1 MPDVLIVGDT
11 VRSAELRHEV
21 PLLIGDSFLYLERDG
36 ARHIVAPSMEL
47 VRLPADAGITPHPL
61 EEFGADELYAS
72 GRSLEEIAHE
82 LTLRACRS
90 LGITSAVVP
99 FEFPL
104 GRADFLRA
112 QGIELTPDRRF
123 FDDRRRVKSPAELD
137 GIRRAQRAAE
147 AGMAAGRDLLAR
159 AEPNAAGLAV
169 EGEPLTCE
177 LIKLHAGRAF
187 EEHGAHSDEL
197 IASRGPQTAVGHDA
211 GSGQIQPADVVLFD
225 FFPRDRESG
234 CFADMT
240 RTFVVGDAPDE
251 LQEYHRLAKEA
262 LDRCVDLI
270 APGVN
275 GLDVHRMVCELFH
288 EHGHPTQ
295 LHKEP
300 GQVLDSGFYHATGH
314 GVGLEVHE
322 KPSIGR
328 TGDDFVAGDVLAI
341 EPGLYR
347 PGYGGVRLE
356 DLILVTDDGCEVL
369 TEFPYDL
376 EVR

>member
-21 PLLIGDSFLYLERDG
+21 PLVIGDPFLYLEQG
-36 ARHIVAPSMEL
+36 GQKHMVAPSMEL
-47 VRLPADAGITPHPL
+47 VRLPADAGIEPHPL
-61 EEFGADELYAS
+61 EELGADDLFSS
-72 GRSLEEIAHE
+72 GRTLEEIANE
-82 LTLRACRS
+82 LTLRACTTF
-90 LGITSAVVP
+90 GISTAVVP
-99 FEFPL
+99 PDFPL
-104 GRADFLRA
+104 ARADFLRA
-112 QGIELTPDRRF
+112 NGIELTPDRRF
-123 FDDRRRVKSPAELD
+123 FDDRRRVKTAAELA

-147 AGMAAGRDLLAR
+147 AGMAVGRDLLAR
-159 AEPNAAGLAV
+159 AERNGTGLV
-169 EGEPLTCE
+169 VDGEPLTCE

-187 EEHGAHSDEL
+187 EEHGAPCEDP
-197 IASRGPQTAVGHDA
+197 IASHGSQTAVGHDA
-211 GSGQIQPADVVLFD
+211 GSGQIQEGDVVLFD

-240 RTFVVGDAPDE
+240 RTFVVGQAPDE
-251 LQEYHRLAKEA
+251 LREYHRLAKEA
-262 LDRCVDLI
+262 LDLCVEAI
-270 APGVN
+270 RP
-275 GLDVHRMVCELFH
+275 GLDGAELHRMVCELFH
-288 EHGHPTQ
+288 EHGHATQ

-322 KPSIGR
+322 KPGIGR
-328 TGDDFVAGDVLAI
+328 LGDEFVAGDVLAI

-347 PGYGGVRLE
+347 AGYGGVRLE
-356 DLILVTDDGCEVL
+356 DLILVTEDGCEVL